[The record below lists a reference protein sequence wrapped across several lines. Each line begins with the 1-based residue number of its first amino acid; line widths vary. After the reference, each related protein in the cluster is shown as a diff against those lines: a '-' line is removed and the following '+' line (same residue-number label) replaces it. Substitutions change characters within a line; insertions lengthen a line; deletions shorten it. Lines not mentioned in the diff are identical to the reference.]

1 MSTQTTETKEN
12 TSEEAERK
20 TTRRTEGLLKGDR
33 QERVVESVLRETA
46 LQLSRNGYEGLR
58 VDDVAA
64 ASGVNKTTI
73 YRRWASKA
81 ELVAAALEAT
91 RAMKEVPETGDLR
104 EDLVAMMLKA
114 AAFASSPTGRG
125 IVRILQIERAH
136 PEVEKIAQDLRTRQR
151 SARKAMLERAIVRGE
166 LPPGTDA
173 ALLAELLFAP
183 LYARCISFSEPVDEP
198 FARSV
203 VDTVLAGVH
212 ALAVASR

>member
-1 MSTQTTETKEN
+1 MSTQPTEIKEN
-12 TSEEAERK
+12 NLDDAERK
-20 TTRRTEGLLKGDR
+20 RTRRTEGLLKGDR

-73 YRRWASKA
+73 YRRWPSKP

-91 RAMKEVPETGDLR
+91 RAMKEVAETGNLR
-104 EDLVAMMLKA
+104 EDLIAMMLKTA
-114 AAFASSPTGRG
+114 EFASSPTGRG

-136 PEVEKIAQDLRTRQR
+136 PEVEKIALDLRTRQR
-151 SARKAMLERAIVRGE
+151 AARKAMIERAILRGE
-166 LPPGTDA
+166 LPAGTDA
-173 ALLAELLFAP
+173 ALVAELLFAP
-183 LYARCISFSEPVDEP
+183 LFGRCVSFGEPVDEP

-212 ALAVASR
+212 ALAAASK